1 MTPAQAV
8 RAILRG
14 WEQAHPD
21 MIAAVFAEDGI
32 FDDPLQPRR
41 RIGPR
46 DIREACA
53 GGIAA
58 IRECEIPIHSLVESG
73 ATAFAEGEF
82 RSVLAATGARFDF
95 PFVLVLEMKEGK
107 VARLAEYF
115 DTHPLKA
122 NPKPDGTIHTAV

>member
-1 MTPAQAV
+1 VTPSQAV
-8 RAILRG
+8 HAILRG
-14 WEQAHPD
+14 WEQSDPD
-21 MIAAVFAEDGI
+21 MIAAVFAEEGI

-53 GGIAA
+53 NGIAA
-58 IRECEIPIHSLVESG
+58 IRECRIPIHSLIESG
-73 ATAFAEGEF
+73 NTAFAEGEF
-82 RSVLAATGARFDF
+82 RSVQASTGARFDF
-95 PFVLVLEMKEGK
+95 PFALVVEMKDGK

-122 NPKPDGTIHTAV
+122 GAKPG

>member
-1 MTPAQAV
+1 MTPSQAV

-14 WEQAHPD
+14 WEQSDPD
-21 MIAAVFAEDGI
+21 MIAGVFAVDGI

-41 RIGPR
+41 RVGPR

-58 IRECEIPIHSLVESG
+58 IRECHIPIHSLIESG
-73 ATAFAEGEF
+73 DTAFAEGEF
-82 RSVLAATGARFDF
+82 RSVLASTGARFDF
-95 PFVLVLEMKEGK
+95 PFALVVEMKNGK

-122 NPKPDGTIHTAV
+122 GAKPD

>member
-1 MTPAQAV
+1 MTPSQAV

-14 WEQAHPD
+14 WEQSDPD
-21 MIAAVFAEDGI
+21 MIAAAFAEDGI

-41 RIGPR
+41 RVGPG

-58 IRECEIPIHSLVESG
+58 IRECQIPIRSLIESG
-73 ATAFAEGEF
+73 DTAFVEGEF
-82 RSVLAATGARFDF
+82 RSVLASTGARFDF
-95 PFVLVLEMKEGK
+95 PFVLVCEMKDGK

-115 DTHPLKA
+115 DTYPLKA
-122 NPKPDGTIHTAV
+122 GAKPG